1 MAPNVGV
8 LVYDGYHELEFW
20 YPVLRLRE
28 ADAAVTVIG
37 VAGDAAVYSLL
48 GYPVV
53 PNTALATASPAEFA
67 AIVIPGGNVA
77 TIANDASLRRFLGE
91 AAGNGAVLAAISQ
104 AGSLLASAD
113 ETKAAFDKTIVAQS
127 ADELPQW
134 SRKLLATLG
143 AKPN

>member
-37 VAGDAAVYSLL
+37 VGGDQAVYSLL

-53 PNTALATASPAEFA
+53 PNTALAKTSPGDFA
-67 AIVIPGGNVA
+67 AIVIPGGNVS
-77 TIANDASLRRFLGE
+77 TIVGDASLRRFLGE

-104 AGSLLASAD
+104 AGSLLAS
-113 ETKAAFDKTIVAQS
+113 EGTKTATDKTIVAQS

-134 SRKLLATLG
+134 SRKLLAALG
-143 AKPN
+143 TKSD